1 MSELKVY
8 APTLLSIFHA
18 CTGQNKENS
27 EGVIGMCFAML
38 LKLRY
43 SRMSLV
49 QKMIF
54 VILLS
59 GHTSKQV

>member
-8 APTLLSIFHA
+8 APTLLSIFYA
-18 CTGQNKENS
+18 CIGQNKKNS
-27 EGVIGMCFAML
+27 EGVMGMCFAML
-38 LKLRY
+38 LKLCY
-43 SRMSLV
+43 SIMSLV
-49 QKMIF
+49 QKMIS